1 MMFTLTLLYLEFQ
14 ANLNIGVNERF
25 LILKLAKFNWNVFRP
40 LTLFFSLSISLSV
53 CLSSQRNANAPSV
66 SSLIGT
72 TSHPTYK
79 TMDLV
84 ENLPDYFRCF
94 LKKLYRFAVGTV
106 PRVMDHRR
114 SFTTKNVNQTS
125 CE

>member
-1 MMFTLTLLYLEFQ
+1 MNAFLFSNSQNSIGMFFALWIFPDF
-14 ANLNIGVNERF
+14 V
-25 LILKLAKFNWNVFRP
+25 
-40 LTLFFSLSISLSV
+40 FSLSISLSV